1 LNIGRRIAKIRK
13 IKNIPQESICKGVVS
28 RSHLSNLESGRH
40 EPAEDILIILSE
52 RLGVPQDY
60 LLKYDEVDEE
70 LESILA
76 NFKKY
81 MDEDLEKASDLLQN
95 IWDKYPFIHSVY
107 QEAYFYLLES
117 CYYIKK
123 RDAEHSKQILR
134 MEFLPLTSEKE
145 IDTLPDQMRETYYY
159 TKGVISYYQ
168 NNYLQC
174 YQYYLQQLPLVNSN
188 VQKAAIYFNIA
199 LALWKLYD
207 INNAIA
213 YAQKARSLYFEEH
226 QWFKAADA
234 YNSLGILYWEN
245 HELDQA
251 EEQLLK
257 ALDMANQYHYDE
269 LRGRIY
275 HNLGLVYKDKEQFT
289 QCLDY
294 FSQSLELKKK
304 IKHPSTNM
312 TYRSI
317 LNIYIEQGITDEARL
332 ILDDAQANCED
343 EVESHHLKVIEAE
356 LNLKLGK
363 REVYES
369 TMEKSIDF
377 LKTNAYWKHIT
388 SLSEGLADHYQR
400 SRKYKQASHY
410 YKMSIE
416 AYKKI
421 NGRV

>member
-95 IWDKYPFIHSVY
+95 IRDKYPFIHSVN
-107 QEAYFYLLES
+107 QEAYFFLLES

-123 RDAEHSKQILR
+123 RDAERSKQILR
-134 MEFLPLTSEKE
+134 MEFLPLTAEKE
-145 IDTLPDQMRETYYY
+145 IDTLPDKMREIYYY
-159 TKGVISYYQ
+159 TNGVISYYE

-174 YQYYLQQLPLVNSN
+174 YQYYLQQLPLVSSN
-188 VQKAAIYFNIA
+188 VQKATIHFNIA

-207 INNAIA
+207 INNAIT

-245 HELDQA
+245 QELEQA

-257 ALDMANQYHYDE
+257 ALDIANQYNYEE
-269 LRGRIY
+269 LKGRIY

-317 LNIYIEQGITDEARL
+317 LNIYIEQGITDEAKL
-332 ILDDAQANCED
+332 IIEEAKANIED
-343 EVESHHLKVIEAE
+343 EIEVNHLNVIEAE
-356 LNLKLGK
+356 LNLKLGQ
-363 REVYES
+363 REVFES
-369 TMEKSIDF
+369 TMKSCVNF
-377 LKTNAYWKHIT
+377 FYSNKHWKHIT
-388 SLSEGLADHYQR
+388 RLSEDFGDYYHR
-400 SRKYKQASHY
+400 SRKYKQASQY

-421 NGRV
+421 YGE